1 MSGARRVAR
10 PRALLSATALVAAA
24 CVDLHVAIPGAT
36 VSVRMTPD
44 TIILRVGDSARVK
57 AAALDGSGSFLSQKV
72 PAWSAESPGIASVND
87 TGLVHAVS
95 PGSGMIVATVEG
107 VQGKTLALVTGA
119 PDTAGVQAGN
129 NQSAA
134 VNTMVTVAPSVRVTD
149 AFGNPVPLAAV
160 TFAVAG
166 GGGFVSPNGPVL
178 TGLNGVASA
187 TSWTLGPS
195 AGANTLTATLAD
207 TGVTGNPVAFTATGT
222 HGPPDATQSSILAS
236 PTTIAPSNGVSFA
249 NITVTVRDSAGS
261 TITGATVVLAA
272 TGSGNIVAQPV
283 DTTDA
288 QGRVTGAL
296 SSSVTGTKTVSATVN
311 GTVLI
316 TQTAS
321 VLVSANAPAGLGV
334 AAQPAGAVS
343 NTDFLAQPVVQIQDA
358 FGNLVPTASGPVTV
372 SLVVGNGTL
381 VSSGGTFTVNAV
393 NGVATF
399 SGLRIRGTRTT
410 GDTLGTGPHVLQFST
425 PGFPAVRSDTFQVGV
440 SFGYNITDIWSRNG
454 CSSGCH
460 SFGTYAQDTASTS
473 LSCAGRKRIVPN
485 DTTNS
490 FIYEKIKGVPSC
502 GGQMPASP
510 FTALSPAQVR
520 LVRDWI
526 LQGGKNN

>member
-1 MSGARRVAR
+1 MSPAERLAGS
-10 PRALLSATALVAAA
+10 RALVVTAMLVAAA
-24 CVDLHVAIPGAT
+24 CVDLHVETPGAT
-36 VSVRMTPD
+36 ASVRMTPD

-57 AAALDGSGSFLSQKV
+57 AAAIDAHGAFLSQKV
-72 PAWSAESPGIASVND
+72 AAWSAEAPGIASVND

-119 PDTAGVQAGN
+119 PDTAAVQAGSGE
-129 NQSAA
+129 SAA
-134 VNTMVTVAPSVRVTD
+134 VNTMVLVAPAVRVTD

-160 TFAVAG
+160 TFAVSG
-166 GGGFVSPNGPVL
+166 GGGIVSPNGPVL
-178 TGLNGVASA
+178 TDLNGVATAS
-187 TSWTLGPS
+187 SWTLGPS

-207 TGVTGNPVAFTATGT
+207 TGVSGSPVTFTATGT
-222 HGPPDATQSSILAS
+222 HGPPDAAQSSIQAS

-261 TITGATVVLAA
+261 TITGATVVLSA
-272 TGSGNIVAQPV
+272 TGTGNILAQPT

-288 QGRVTGAL
+288 QGRVSGAL
-296 SSSVTGTKTVSATVN
+296 SSSVTGSKTISAMVN
-311 GTVLI
+311 GTVSL

-334 AAQPAGAVS
+334 ATQPAGAVS
-343 NTDFLAQPVVQIQDA
+343 NTDFVTQPVVQIRDA

-381 VSSGGTFTVNAV
+381 VSSGSFTVNAV

-425 PGFPAVRSDTFQVGV
+425 PGFPAVRSDTFQVAV
-440 SFGYNITDIWSRNG
+440 SFGYNIVDIWSRNG

-460 SFGTYAQDTASTS
+460 SFGTYAQDTMSTS
-473 LSCAGRKRIVPN
+473 LSCPGRHRIVAN

-490 FIYEKIKGVPSC
+490 FIYEKIKTAVPSC
-502 GGQMPASP
+502 GGSMPASP

-526 LQGGKNN
+526 LQGAKNN